1 MTFKLQ
7 DYLKVKILEIAF
19 INLAVFIY
27 VNVYGII
34 VYYTLINQYII
45 LIKMGAVNIK
55 KLAFELNLSAATV
68 SRALRDSH
76 EISRETKI
84 RVHEM
89 AKKLNYEPNPFAS
102 SLRKQKSKTIA
113 VIVPEIANNF
123 FSLAINGI
131 EEVAR
136 ERDYHVLIYQTH
148 ESSEIETSFL
158 MRLLSGRVDG
168 ILISLACENVDK
180 EHLKKI
186 SSQLPVI
193 FFDRVH
199 DDIEGVKI
207 TTDDYESAYNAVQHL
222 IENGC
227 KKIGYLL
234 ALNTLS
240 TGKNRLRGYLDALKD
255 NAFPDDK
262 ELIMESGASS
272 DENYALI
279 KKLIT
284 EQKPDGILSSIEELA
299 MPCYYA
305 CKELQ
310 LNIPNDLKLISFSNL
325 AHAELLNPSLTTINQ
340 PAFEIGVEAAGILF
354 KIFNKRWYEPNETI
368 ILKSNLIKRESTRA
382 SF

>member
-1 MTFKLQ
+1 MG
-7 DYLKVKILEIAF
+7 EI
-19 INLAVFIY
+19 
-27 VNVYGII
+27 
-34 VYYTLINQYII
+34 
-45 LIKMGAVNIK
+45 NIK
-55 KLAFELNLSAATV
+55 KLACELNLSAATV

-76 EISRETKI
+76 EISSETKA
-84 RVHEM
+84 RVLEM

-102 SLRKQKSKTIA
+102 NLRGQKSKTIA

-131 EEVAR
+131 EDVAR

-168 ILISLACENVDK
+168 ILISLACETVDK
-180 EHLKKI
+180 EHIKKV
-186 SSQLPVI
+186 SDQLPVV

-207 TTDDYESAYNAVQHL
+207 ATDDYESAYNAVQHL
-222 IENGC
+222 VENGC
-227 KKIGYLL
+227 KKIAYLL

-240 TGKNRLRGYLDALKD
+240 TGTKRLQGYLDALKYND
-255 NAFPDDK
+255 FPDDK
-262 ELIMESGASS
+262 NLIMESGANS

-279 KKLIT
+279 KNLIA
-284 EQKPDGILSSIEELA
+284 EQKPDGILSSIEDLA

-305 CKELQ
+305 CKELE
-310 LNIPNDLKLISFSNL
+310 LNIPRDLKLISYSNL

-368 ILKSNLIKRESTRA
+368 ILKSNLIKRNSTRRVV
-382 SF
+382 

>member
-1 MTFKLQ
+1 MG
-7 DYLKVKILEIAF
+7 EI
-19 INLAVFIY
+19 
-27 VNVYGII
+27 
-34 VYYTLINQYII
+34 
-45 LIKMGAVNIK
+45 NIK
-55 KLAFELNLSAATV
+55 KLACELNLSAATV

-76 EISRETKI
+76 EISSETKA
-84 RVHEM
+84 RVLEM

-102 SLRKQKSKTIA
+102 NLRGQKSKTIA

-148 ESSEIETSFL
+148 ESSKIETSFL

-168 ILISLACENVDK
+168 ILISLASEAVDK
-180 EHLKKI
+180 EQLKKV
-186 SSQLPVI
+186 SDQLPVV

-222 IENGC
+222 IENDC

-240 TGKNRLRGYLDALKD
+240 TGKKRLQGYLDALKD
-255 NAFPDDK
+255 NNFPDDK
-262 ELIMESGASS
+262 KLIMESGANS
-272 DENYALI
+272 DENYARIKNLI
-279 KKLIT
+279 A

-305 CKELQ
+305 CKELN

-325 AHAELLNPSLTTINQ
+325 AHAQLLNPSLTTINQ
-340 PAFEIGVEAAGILF
+340 PAFEIGMEAAGILF

-368 ILKSNLIKRESTRA
+368 ILKSNLIKRESTMA
-382 SF
+382 IL

>member
-1 MTFKLQ
+1 
-7 DYLKVKILEIAF
+7 
-19 INLAVFIY
+19 
-27 VNVYGII
+27 
-34 VYYTLINQYII
+34 
-45 LIKMGAVNIK
+45 MGGVNIK
-55 KLAFELNLSAATV
+55 KLALELNLSAATV

-76 EISRETKI
+76 EISSETKA
-84 RVHEM
+84 RVLEM

-102 SLRKQKSKTIA
+102 NLRGQKSKTIA

-131 EEVAR
+131 EDVAR
-136 ERDYHVLIYQTH
+136 KRDYHVLIYQTH
-148 ESSEIETSFL
+148 ESSDIETSFL

-168 ILISLACENVDK
+168 ILISLASETVDK
-180 EHLKKI
+180 EHLRKV
-186 SSQLPVI
+186 SDQLPVV

-222 IENGC
+222 AENGC

-240 TGKNRLRGYLDALKD
+240 TGKKRLQGYLDALK
-255 NAFPDDK
+255 NNGFPDD
-262 ELIMESGASS
+262 ENLIMESGANS

-279 KKLIT
+279 KNLIA
-284 EQKPDGILSSIEELA
+284 EQKPDGILSSIEDLA

-305 CKELQ
+305 CRELE

-368 ILKSNLIKRESTRA
+368 VLKSNLIKRESTRVI
-382 SF
+382 F